1 MSGIIKL
8 LITILPLV
16 GNTVIDELSPDF
28 RTLVINT
35 LGALKTKAE
44 KTKNPFDD
52 IAVGFLYRLF
62 DKWIK

>member
-1 MSGIIKL
+1 MKALFSL
-8 LITILPLV
+8 LLTVLPMI

-28 RTLVINT
+28 RKMITNT
-35 LGALKTKAE
+35 LGALKDKAE